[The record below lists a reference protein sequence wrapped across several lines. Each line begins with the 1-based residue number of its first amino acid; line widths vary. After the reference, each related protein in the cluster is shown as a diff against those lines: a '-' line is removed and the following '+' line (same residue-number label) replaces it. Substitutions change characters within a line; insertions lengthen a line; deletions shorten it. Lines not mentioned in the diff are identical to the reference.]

1 VVVLPEDEIQ
11 LKKLLK
17 ELFRSQLFAAL
28 ATQQLA
34 RPYNNLIAFA
44 ATDDLHSLL
53 FATRRRTN
61 KYANLLSNNSV
72 SALIDNRTNRDSD
85 LRSAV
90 AVTATGT
97 AEEVKEDQKEG
108 LLQLYLIKHHN
119 LEKFVHSPESALFRI
134 RVKRYYIVRN
144 FQEVMELKIEG

>member
-1 VVVLPEDEIQ
+1 MPEDEIQ

-28 ATQQLA
+28 ATQQLTH
-34 RPYNNLIAFA
+34 PYNNLIAYA
-44 ATDDLHSLL
+44 ATDDLKSIL
-53 FATRRRTN
+53 FATRRQTN

-72 SALIDNRTNRDSD
+72 SVLIDSRTNRDSD
-85 LRSAV
+85 FRNAV

-97 AEEVKEDQKEG
+97 AEEVKADQNDG
-108 LLQLYLIKHHN
+108 LLQLYLVKHHN
-119 LEKFVHSPESALFRI
+119 MEKFVHSPDSALFRV

>member
-1 VVVLPEDEIQ
+1 MAEDEVQ

-44 ATDDLHSLL
+44 ATDDLKSIL
-53 FATRRRTN
+53 FATRRKTN

-72 SALIDNRTNRDSD
+72 SVLIDNRTNRDSD
-85 LRSAV
+85 FRSAV

-97 AEEVKEDQKEG
+97 AEEVKDDQDNG
-108 LLQLYLIKHHN
+108 LLQLYLVKHHN
-119 LEKFVHSPESALFRI
+119 MEKFVHSPDSALFRI
-134 RVKRYYIVRN
+134 GVKRYYIVRN
-144 FQEVMELKIEG
+144 FQEVIELKIEG

>member
-1 VVVLPEDEIQ
+1 MAEDEMQ

-28 ATQQLA
+28 ATQQLT
-34 RPYNNLIAFA
+34 RPYNNLIAFV
-44 ATDDLHSLL
+44 ATDDLKSIL
-53 FATRRRTN
+53 FATRRQTN

-72 SALIDNRTNRDSD
+72 SVLIDNRTNRDSD
-85 LRSAV
+85 FRSAV

-108 LLQLYLIKHHN
+108 LLQLYLVKHHN
-119 LEKFVHSPESALFRI
+119 LEKFVHSPDSALFRI

-144 FQEVMELKIEG
+144 FQEVMDLKIEG

>member
-1 VVVLPEDEIQ
+1 MQ

-28 ATQQLA
+28 ATQQLT
-34 RPYNNLIAFA
+34 RPYNNLIAFV
-44 ATDDLHSLL
+44 ATDDLKSLL
-53 FATRRRTN
+53 FATRRQTN
-61 KYANLLSNNSV
+61 KYANLLSNNAVSV
-72 SALIDNRTNRDSD
+72 LIDNRANRDSD
-85 LRSAV
+85 FRSAV

-97 AEEVKEDQKEG
+97 AEEVKEDRKEG
-108 LLQLYLIKHHN
+108 LLQLYLVKHHN

-134 RVKRYYIVRN
+134 RVKSYYIVRN

>member
-1 VVVLPEDEIQ
+1 MPEDEIQ

-28 ATQQLA
+28 ATQQLT
-34 RPYNNLIAFA
+34 RPYNNLIAFVA
-44 ATDDLHSLL
+44 ADDLKSIL
-53 FATRRRTN
+53 FATSRRTN

-72 SALIDNRTNRDSD
+72 SVLIDNRTNRDSD
-85 LRSAV
+85 FRSAV
-90 AVTATGT
+90 AVTAIGT
-97 AEEVKEDQKEG
+97 AEEVKEGQKEG
-108 LLQLYLIKHHN
+108 LLQLYLVKHHN

>member
-1 VVVLPEDEIQ
+1 MAEEEVQ

-28 ATQQLA
+28 ATQQLT

-44 ATDDLHSLL
+44 ATDDLKSIL
-53 FATRRRTN
+53 FATRRQTN

-72 SALIDNRTNRDSD
+72 SVLIDNRTNRDSD
-85 LRSAV
+85 FRSAV

-97 AEEVKEDQKEG
+97 AEEVKDDQDDG
-108 LLQLYLIKHHN
+108 LLQLYLVKHHN
-119 LEKFVHSPESALFRI
+119 MEKFVHSPDSALFRI

-144 FQEVMELKIEG
+144 FQEVIELKIEG

>member
-1 VVVLPEDEIQ
+1 MPEDEVQ

-28 ATQQLA
+28 ATQQLT
-34 RPYNNLIAFA
+34 RPYNSLIAFA
-44 ATDDLHSLL
+44 ATDDLKSIL

-61 KYANLLSNNSV
+61 KYANLLSNSAVSV
-72 SALIDNRTNRDSD
+72 LIDNRSNRDSD
-85 LRSAV
+85 FRSAV

-97 AEEVKEDQKEG
+97 AEELKEDQKVS
-108 LLQLYLIKHHN
+108 LLQFYLVKHHS
-119 LEKFVHSPESALFRI
+119 LEKFVHSPDSALFRI